1 MRDTATVIHRN
12 SQGSADYVV
21 LLTLDFQEESGD
33 WVGVCLELGTAAEAG
48 DLGQAMEQLR
58 ESVELQLNEMERL
71 CHVEDYLA
79 DNHVQVVP
87 IVPAGCPEEAG
98 FAVAMTGK

>member
-1 MRDTATVIHRN
+1 MRDTATVIHRD
-12 SQGSADYVV
+12 SEGSADYVV
-21 LLTLDFQEESGD
+21 LLTLDFQEEAGD

-48 DLGQAMEQLR
+48 DLGQAREQLR

-71 CHVEDYLA
+71 CHIDEYLA

-87 IVPAGCPEEAG
+87 IGPSGSPEEAG
-98 FAVAMTGK
+98 FAIATSGP